1 MDMPVVN
8 VVKGELISTE
18 TDIALIVEPNLRR
31 TVVLD
36 KNPLPD
42 VKLFSLHQQR
52 VLNVLL
58 DDELYTSSQTIISDI
73 VDVIE
78 ASDSSSS

>member
-8 VVKGELISTE
+8 VVQGELISTE
-18 TDIALIVEPNLRR
+18 TDIALIVEPYLRR

-36 KNPLPD
+36 KNPLSD

-73 VDVIE
+73 VDVVE